1 MIVLDCSTALSWFIP
16 DEDSTA
22 ARELRERVVREGAVV
37 PSLWPIEVGNVL
49 VFAMRRRRI
58 VAALRLAAL
67 EAFGELP
74 IEIDTETLTKVW
86 RETLNLADEF
96 RLTLYDACYL
106 ELAHRRELPLA
117 THDQELRAA
126 GKKLGIEL
134 L

>member
-58 VAALRLAAL
+58 DAAQRLAAL